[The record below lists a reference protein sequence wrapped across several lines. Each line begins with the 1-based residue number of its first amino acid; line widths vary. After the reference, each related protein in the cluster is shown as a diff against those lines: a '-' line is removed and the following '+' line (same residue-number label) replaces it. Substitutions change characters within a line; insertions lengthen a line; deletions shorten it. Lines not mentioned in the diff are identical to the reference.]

1 MELRDLGYVDGSE
14 SSFFSIQPMILLI
27 YYKIHALSNIVEF
40 GVFGLVS
47 LEEIVLGLELYF

>member
-47 LEEIVLGLELYF
+47 SEEIAIED